1 MACAIK
7 PGTES
12 FIKEARLTSKKI
24 IAELFTR
31 GRIKKYRDIRFHYLM
46 APDESAGYH
55 QVLFSVPAKVFK
67 RAVDRNRIKRQLR
80 ECYRKNKFEL
90 YENQYHGLP
99 YLLAYVYI
107 SRYLPVYEELQKQ
120 VKASIELIKNIESSK

>member
-1 MACAIK
+1 MVRAIK

-12 FIKEARLTSKKI
+12 FIKKERLASKKV
-24 IAELFTR
+24 IAELFAK
-31 GRIKKYRDIRFHYLM
+31 GRVKKFRDIRFHFLR

-55 QVLFSVPAKVFK
+55 QVLFSVPARIFK

-99 YLLAYVYI
+99 YLMAYVYI

-120 VKASIELIKNIESSK
+120 VKASIELIKDIESSK